1 MSQHKIHLVL
11 GAVAMALAG
20 CSSTPVSTPPTPQPM
35 ATPSNAPVSPA
46 PAPRAAATPT
56 PTAASTVKTV
66 TLPPYLDPRSS
77 LSTARSVYFDFDDA
91 ALKPEFNALVEQHG
105 KYLASNPSLTIR
117 VEGNTDERG
126 SAEYNLALGQKRA
139 QVVVRALKIYG
150 VRDAQVEAVSWG
162 EEKPK
167 ANAHD
172 ESAWA
177 QNRRADVQYPTK

>member
-1 MSQHKIHLVL
+1 MSQRKLHFVL
-11 GAVAMALAG
+11 GALALALAG
-20 CSSTPVSTPPTPQPM
+20 CSSTPVSPPPAPKPM
-35 ATPSNAPVSPA
+35 AAPVVAPVAPA
-46 PAPRAAATPT
+46 PAPRAAAMPA
-56 PTAASTVKTV
+56 PAPASTVKTV

-77 LSTARSVYFDFDDA
+77 LSTARSVYFEFDDA

-105 KYLASNPSLTIR
+105 KYLASNPGLTIR

-139 QVVVRALKIYG
+139 QAVLRALKIYG
-150 VRDAQVEAVSWG
+150 VRDTQVEAMSWG

-167 ANAHD
+167 ASGHD

-177 QNRRADVQYPTK
+177 QNRRADLQYPRQ